1 MDRLARRDF
10 LMELGGSVV
19 AGAAAWGAGAGAIE
33 AVSPAFAADA
43 QVTPDI
49 VQFRPE
55 MEPIV
60 QWIERTPRERAF
72 AVASDQLKAGLSY
85 RQLLAGL
92 FLAGIRNIKPRPVG
106 FKFHAV
112 MAIESA
118 HQIALDAPQADRL
131 LPLFWALDNF
141 KASQARDIAEGDW
154 TLAPVKE
161 SEVPSASQARQ
172 RFKEAMDRWDDSAAD
187 AAVAGLC
194 RAAGAGE
201 VMELCWLYGGRD
213 WQNIGHKIIFTAH
226 ACRTLHTIGWEHAEP
241 VLRSLVYGLLN
252 GGASDTAKPYTTNQA
267 LVKQVRPNWAAGKPD
282 AAAAH
287 DLLATLRKATPDEAA
302 RAAVEML
309 NRGVAAAS
317 LWDGIMLA
325 SGDLLMRKVGIP
337 SLHATT
343 ACNSL
348 HYAFRASGRD
358 ETRLLMLLQACSW
371 VALFREAVR
380 SRDGLPDAPLI
391 DKLEPA
397 TESGVVE
404 TVFHGL
410 KNNRLEAARR
420 VLTLAG
426 NDQSAASFMDVARH
440 LVMTKGNDSH
450 DYKFASAAFEEFAQ
464 ASPAVRPQ
472 LLASS
477 VYYLKGATDSD
488 SPLLDR
494 TRQALAR
501 L

>member
-10 LMELGGSVV
+10 LKELGGSVV
-19 AGAAAWGAGAGAIE
+19 VGAGAWSAIE
-33 AVSPAFAADA
+33 AVAPAFAADA
-43 QVTPDI
+43 QVTPEI
-49 VQFRPE
+49 VQLRPE

-60 QWIERTPRERAF
+60 QWIERTPRERVF
-72 AVASDQLKAGLSY
+72 QVAADHLKAGLSY
-85 RQLLAGL
+85 RQLLAGI

-112 MAIESA
+112 MAIEAA
-118 HQIALDAPQADRL
+118 HQLGLDAPQSDRL

-141 KASQARDIAEGDW
+141 KSSQAQDVKEGDW

-161 SEVPSASQARQ
+161 SEVPSPSQSRS
-172 RFKEAMDRWDDSAAD
+172 RFVEAMDKWDDSGAD
-187 AAVAGLC
+187 TAVAGLC

-201 VMELCWLYGGRD
+201 VMELLWLYGGRD

-241 VLRSLVYGLLN
+241 VLRSLVFGLLN
-252 GGASDTAKPYTTNQA
+252 GGPSDTAKPYASNQA
-267 LVKQVRPNWAAGKPD
+267 LVKQVRPDWAAGKPD
-282 AAAAH
+282 AAASQAM
-287 DLLATLRKATPDEAA
+287 LQTLRQATPDEAA
-302 RAAVEML
+302 RGAVEML
-309 NRGVAAAS
+309 NRGVAAS
-317 LWDGIMLA
+317 SVWDGIMLA
-325 SGDLLMRKVGIP
+325 AGDLLMRKAGIA

-380 SRDGLPDAPLI
+380 SRDGLPDSPLI
-391 DKLEPA
+391 DKLEPT
-397 TESGVVE
+397 TETPAVDA
-404 TVFHGL
+404 VFQDL
-410 KNNRLEAARR
+410 RSNRLTAARR
-420 VLTLAG
+420 VLALGG
-426 NDQSAASFMDVARH
+426 NDHAAASFMDAARH
-440 LVMTKGNDSH
+440 LVFTKGNDSH
-450 DYKFASAAFEEFAQ
+450 DYKFAAASFEEFRHAN
-464 ASPAVRPQ
+464 SSVRPQ
-472 LLASS
+472 LLAAS
-477 VYYLKGATDSD
+477 VFHLRGASEPD